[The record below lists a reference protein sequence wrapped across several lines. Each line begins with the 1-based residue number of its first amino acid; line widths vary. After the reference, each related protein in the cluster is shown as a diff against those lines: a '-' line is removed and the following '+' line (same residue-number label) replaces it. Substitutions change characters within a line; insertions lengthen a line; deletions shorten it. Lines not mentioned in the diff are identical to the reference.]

1 MGHYLASFW
10 NFARTL
16 LPCTNARNLTPQVCM
31 TTTNCSIRPARESD
45 REALGRYG
53 AALMRQ
59 HHTFDPER
67 FITVAKPE
75 AGYGHF
81 LESQLNEKDSFVRV
95 AEVDGK
101 VVAYIFAGLEPTSWK
116 DLRAAC
122 GYIHDVFVDE
132 SARGHRIGELLVQ
145 AALEWFAEKKVPR
158 TVLSSA
164 AKNESAQRFFA
175 RMGFRPTMVEMT
187 RETSSGTT

>member
-1 MGHYLASFW
+1 
-10 NFARTL
+10 
-16 LPCTNARNLTPQVCM
+16 M
-31 TTTNCSIRPARESD
+31 TTTDCNIRPARESD

-59 HHTFDPER
+59 HHAFDPQR

-75 AGYGHF
+75 AGYGQ
-81 LESQLNEKDSFVRV
+81 LLASQLDEKDAFVHV
-95 AEVDGK
+95 AERDGK
-101 VVAYIFAGLEPTSWK
+101 VIGYIFAGLEPTSWK

-122 GYIHDVFVDE
+122 GYVHDVYVDE
-132 SARGHRIGELLVQ
+132 SARGQRIGELLLN
-145 AALEWFAEKKVPR
+145 AALEWLAEKKVPR

-175 RMGFRPTMVEMT
+175 RLGFRATMVEMT
-187 RETSSGTT
+187 RETSPDTT